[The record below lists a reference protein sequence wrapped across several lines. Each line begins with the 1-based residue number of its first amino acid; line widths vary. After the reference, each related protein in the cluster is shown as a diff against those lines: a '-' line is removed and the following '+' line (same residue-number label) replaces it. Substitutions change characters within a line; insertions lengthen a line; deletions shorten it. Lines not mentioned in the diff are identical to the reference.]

1 MAGVDHQTSRQLGL
15 GQRLAG
21 LGDTACIVV
30 RLLAAAQD
38 HMAIRVASG
47 RHDGGAALLGDR
59 QEVMRIGGR
68 THRVGGDLHVAI
80 GAVLEA
86 DRARQPRGQFA
97 VHLAFGGARTNGA
110 PGHQIG
116 DVLRRDHV
124 EELDAGRQ
132 AELVDVAQQATGDA
146 QALVDPEAAVQV
158 RIVDQALPAHR
169 GARLLEVH
177 AHHDFKFPGQRVT
190 QRLQALGV
198 LDGGLR
204 VVDRAWANHHCQAV
218 VTAMQDLVQ
227 GRARGADGVGGFIV
241 TRQHRQQL
249 GRRCQ
254 RFDGADTQVVGVRG
268 HWGRS
273 PERWGSPAWRH
284 EKSRQVRWRLSGMRL
299 KLSSG

>member
-1 MAGVDHQTSRQLGL
+1 M
-15 GQRLAG
+15 
-21 LGDTACIVV
+21 
-30 RLLAAAQD
+30 
-38 HMAIRVASG
+38 
-47 RHDGGAALLGDR
+47 
-59 QEVMRIGGR
+59 MRIGGSPP
-68 THRVGGDLHVAI
+68 RVSSDLDVAI

-97 VHLAFGGARTNGA
+97 VHLAFGGARTNRA
-110 PGHQIG
+110 PGHQVG
-116 DVLRRDHV
+116 DVLRRDHI
-124 EELDAGRQ
+124 EEFDTGRQ
-132 AELVDVAQQATGDA
+132 AKLVDVAQQATGDA

-158 RIVDQALPAHR
+158 GVVDQALPAHR

-177 AHHDFKFPGQRVT
+177 AHDDFQFAGQRIA
-190 QRLQALGV
+190 QWLQALGV
-198 LDGGLR
+198 LDGR
-204 VVDRAWANHHCQAV
+204 MRIVDRARAHHHRQAV
-218 VTAMQDLVQ
+218 ITAVQDLVQ

-268 HWGRS
+268 HCGGS

>member
-1 MAGVDHQTSRQLGL
+1 MAVGV
-15 GQRLAG
+15 AG
-21 LGDTACIVV
+21 
-30 RLLAAAQD
+30 
-38 HMAIRVASG
+38 G

-59 QEVMRIGGR
+59 QEVMRIGR
-68 THRVGGDLHVAI
+68 STHRVSGDLHVAI
-80 GAVLEA
+80 GAILEA
-86 DRARQPRGQFA
+86 DRARQPRGQLA
-97 VHLAFGGARTNGA
+97 MHLAFSGACADRA
-110 PGHQIG
+110 PCHQVG

-124 EELDAGRQ
+124 KELDTGRQ
-132 AELVDVAQQATGDA
+132 AQLVDVAQQAACDA

-177 AHHDFKFPGQRVT
+177 AHDDFQFTGQRVA

-204 VVDRAWANHHCQAV
+204 VVDRARAYHHCQAV
-218 VTAMQDLVQ
+218 VAAMQDLVQ

-241 TRQHRQQL
+241 TGQHRQQL

-268 HWGRS
+268 HCGRS